1 MSPRAALGYDVSPTE
16 RAGVPLTP
24 DVEAPGRRAFTLWR
38 KSLGRSVRLWTGAAV
53 FVAVVLAALLAPLIT
68 TQDPISNNLA
78 QRLQPPSPA
87 NLFGTDDFGR
97 DVFSR
102 IIWGARVSLL
112 VGVIV
117 VAVAVVGGA
126 TVGLVAGYLGGRI
139 DTLVM
144 RVVDVMLAFPA
155 LLLALAVMAALG
167 SNLVNVMIAIA
178 VAFLPRFAR
187 LQRSVVLAVRE
198 RDFVLSA
205 DALGASRFRILTRHV
220 LPNCISPVIVMATVS
235 AADAI
240 LVESSLSFLGLG
252 VQPPAPTWGAVI
264 SDGRSFLQNAP
275 WISGLAG
282 AAIMVT
288 VLGLNLLGDGLR
300 DLLDPTLRGEGE
312 APDRLAGGFRPV
324 VRRRRMTPQA

>member
-1 MSPRAALGYDVSPTE
+1 VRLISRAKVLERRPFILLRTPLGQ
-16 RAGVPLTP
+16 
-24 DVEAPGRRAFTLWR
+24 
-38 KSLGRSVRLWTGAAV
+38 SVRLWTGAAISLI
-53 FVAVVLAALLAPLIT
+53 VLLVALLAPMIA
-68 TQDPISNNLA
+68 TQDPISNNLVH
-78 QRLQPPSPA
+78 RLRSPSITNP
-87 NLFGTDDFGR
+87 FGTDEFGR

-117 VAVAVVGGA
+117 VAVAVLGGA
-126 TVGLVAGYLGGRI
+126 TMGLLAGYLGGRI

-144 RVVDVMLAFPA
+144 RVADVMFAFPA

-198 RDFVLSA
+198 RDFVLA
-205 DALGASRFRILTRHV
+205 AEALGASRFRILARYV
-220 LPNCISPVIVMATVS
+220 LPNCIPPVIVMATVS

-288 VLGLNLLGDGLR
+288 VLGLNLMGDGLR
-300 DLLDPTLRGEGE
+300 DLLDPTLRGESG
-312 APDRLAGGFRPV
+312 APDSAARPDPSG
-324 VRRRRMTPQA
+324 RR